1 LKGLLGK
8 PAIKP
13 DVPFPALDCC
23 GGKALPG
30 LPCKVSTNGMLLI
43 TVLEGGNNGIH
54 GSFFVGCQF
63 LHPGTTGN

>member
-13 DVPFPALDCC
+13 DALFPALDCC
-23 GGKALPG
+23 DGKASPDVL
-30 LPCKVSTNGMLLI
+30 CKVSTNGVSLI
-43 TVLEGGNNGIH
+43 PVLEGGNNSIH

-63 LHPGTTGN
+63 FAPRYNW